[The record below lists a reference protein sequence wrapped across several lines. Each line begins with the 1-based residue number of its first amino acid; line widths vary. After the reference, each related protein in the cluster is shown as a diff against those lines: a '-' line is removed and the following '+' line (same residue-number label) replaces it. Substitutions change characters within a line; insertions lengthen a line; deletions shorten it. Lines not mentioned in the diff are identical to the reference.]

1 MASAL
6 KHGELSVPVP
16 DQMGISQINVSGMEM
31 ELQRIYPKDRGQG
44 QQPEVIF
51 R

>member
-6 KHGELSVPVP
+6 KHGEISVPVD
-16 DQMGISQINVSGMEM
+16 DQTGISQINVSGMEM
-31 ELQRIYPKDRGQG
+31 ELQRIYPKDSGQG
-44 QQPEVIF
+44 QHPEEIF